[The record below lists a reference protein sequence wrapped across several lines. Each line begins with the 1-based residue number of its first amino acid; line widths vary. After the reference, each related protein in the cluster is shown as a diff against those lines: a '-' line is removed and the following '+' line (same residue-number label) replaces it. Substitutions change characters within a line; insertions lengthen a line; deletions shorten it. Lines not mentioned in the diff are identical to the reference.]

1 MTSTMKMTSTM
12 NNSVAHELINKSDNE
27 CEGILNPFNKKNV
40 MITANKIQNI
50 LKKYGIYHNIYNEK
64 LYQEAMI
71 HESYSIP
78 KINEV
83 CSRDSVKVVKNPDG
97 CILLQPASYD
107 RLEFLGDAI
116 LELVVVN
123 YLYTRYPTQDE
134 GFLSMMKVHLVN
146 RMTLSHLTKVLEL
159 DTYLIIS
166 RTLEE
171 IQSARKDVKVLCD
184 VFEAFIGAL
193 FLDFNTVSNN
203 GYQVVERFIITLIED
218 ENSRLDFTE
227 FVLNDTNYKDKLIKY
242 HKNINKFVP
251 SFNITLTDGIG
262 ADKIV
267 EVEATHPKT
276 NERLGVGKG
285 ISNKKAEQAAAKN
298 ALFKLGLLSK

>member
-1 MTSTMKMTSTM
+1 M
-12 NNSVAHELINKSDNE
+12 NNSVAHELISKPDDE

-40 MITANKIQNI
+40 MITTNKIQNI

-262 ADKIV
+262 ADKVV

-276 NERLGVGKG
+276 NEVLGIGKG

>member
-1 MTSTMKMTSTM
+1 MATIASYSF
-12 NNSVAHELINKSDNE
+12 NNNVAGELIDKPDEE
-27 CEGILNPFNKKNV
+27 CDGLLNPFNKKNV
-40 MITANKIQNI
+40 MIATNKIQNI

-64 LYQEAMI
+64 LYQEATV

-83 CSRDSVKVVKNPDG
+83 CARDSVKVVKNPDG
-97 CILLQPASYD
+97 CVLLQPASYD

-116 LELVVVN
+116 IELVVVN
-123 YLYTRYPTQDE
+123 YLYKRYPDQSE

-159 DTYLIIS
+159 DNYLIIS

-171 IQSARKDVKVLCD
+171 IQNARQDVKILCD
-184 VFEAFIGAL
+184 IFESFIGAL
-193 FLDFNTVSNN
+193 FLDFDTVNGN
-203 GYQVVERFIITLIED
+203 GYQVVERFMISLIED
-218 ENSRLDFTE
+218 ENSKIDFTE

-242 HKNINKFVP
+242 HRNINKFIP
-251 SFNITLTDGIG
+251 TFNVTSTSGIG

-267 EVEATHPKT
+267 EVEVIHPKT
-276 NERLGVGKG
+276 SEILGLGKG

-298 ALFKLGLLSK
+298 ALLKLGLLSR

>member
-1 MTSTMKMTSTM
+1 MATINSYSF
-12 NNSVAHELINKSDNE
+12 NNNVARELISKPDEE
-27 CEGILNPFNKKNV
+27 CEGFVNPFNKKNV
-40 MITANKIQNI
+40 MITTNKVQNI

-64 LYQEAMI
+64 LYQEATI

-116 LELVVVN
+116 IELVVVN
-123 YLYTRYPTQDE
+123 YLFKRYPDQSE

-159 DTYLIIS
+159 DKFLIIS

-171 IQSARKDVKVLCD
+171 IQNARQDVKILCD
-184 VFEAFIGAL
+184 IFESFIGAL
-193 FLDFNTVSNN
+193 FLDFDSVNGN
-203 GYQVVERFIITLIED
+203 GYQVVERFMINLIED
-218 ENSRLDFTE
+218 ENSRIDFTE

-242 HKNINKFVP
+242 HKNINKFIP
-251 SFNITLTDGIG
+251 TFNVTSTSGIG
-262 ADKIV
+262 ADKVI
-267 EVEATHPKT
+267 EVEIVHPKT
-276 NERLGVGKG
+276 NEILGTGKG

-298 ALFKLGLLSK
+298 SLYKLGLLTR

>member
-1 MTSTMKMTSTM
+1 MTSIM
-12 NNSVAHELINKSDNE
+12 NNSVAHELISKPDDE

-40 MITANKIQNI
+40 MITTNKIQNI

-171 IQSARKDVKVLCD
+171 IQGARKDVKVLCD

-262 ADKIV
+262 ADKVV

-276 NERLGVGKG
+276 NEVLGIGKG
-285 ISNKKAEQAAAKN
+285 ISNKKAEQAASKN

>member
-1 MTSTMKMTSTM
+1 MATIASYSF
-12 NNSVAHELINKSDNE
+12 NNNVAGELIDKPDEE
-27 CEGILNPFNKKNV
+27 CDGLLNPFNKKNV
-40 MITANKIQNI
+40 MITTNKIQNI

-83 CSRDSVKVVKNPDG
+83 CARDSVKVVKNPDG

-116 LELVVVN
+116 IELVVVN
-123 YLYTRYPTQDE
+123 YLYKRYPDQSE

-159 DTYLIIS
+159 DNYLIIS

-171 IQSARKDVKVLCD
+171 MQNARQDVKILCD
-184 VFEAFIGAL
+184 IFESFIGAL
-193 FLDFNTVSNN
+193 FLDFDTVNGN
-203 GYQVVERFIITLIED
+203 GYQVVERFMISLIED
-218 ENSRLDFTE
+218 ENSKIDFTE

-242 HKNINKFVP
+242 HRNINKFIP
-251 SFNITLTDGIG
+251 TFNVISTSGIG
-262 ADKIV
+262 SDKVV
-267 EVEATHPKT
+267 EVEVVHPKT
-276 NERLGVGKG
+276 SEILGKGKG

-298 ALFKLGLLSK
+298 ALLKLGLLSR

>member
-1 MTSTMKMTSTM
+1 MTSIM
-12 NNSVAHELINKSDNE
+12 NNSVAYELISKPDEE

-40 MITANKIQNI
+40 MITTNKIQNI
-50 LKKYGIYHNIYNEK
+50 LKKYGIYHNIYNEQ

-97 CILLQPASYD
+97 CLLLQPASYD

-116 LELVVVN
+116 IELIVVN
-123 YLYTRYPTQDE
+123 YLYTRYPNQDE

-159 DTYLIIS
+159 DEYLIIS

-171 IQSARKDVKVLCD
+171 RQNARHDVKILCD
-184 VFEAFIGAL
+184 IFESFIGAL

-203 GYQVVERFIITLIED
+203 GYQVAERFLITLIED

-251 SFNITLTDGIG
+251 VFNITLTDGIG
-262 ADKIV
+262 ADKVV
-267 EVEATHPKT
+267 EVEVVNPK
-276 NERLGVGKG
+276 NQDILGTGKG
-285 ISNKKAEQAAAKN
+285 ISNKKAEQDASKN
-298 ALFKLGLLSK
+298 ALLILGLLSK